1 MRSDALLLSIIL
13 LIIHCLTNITTSLSS
28 LHTPVR
34 ETGKNK
40 KILSRLRACA
50 SFLWWINHT
59 HMCMHTQPSGWPG
72 KILHFWSIRMKSL
85 HLKWNYSELDPKMC
99 DVGHVFSVGLEEILP
114 HFFFP
119 SSLKFLNSNT
129 LCWSRNPLVTNT
141 NLLEQRAG
149 LNLKFEEK
157 RGVTHALTDQSKH
170 SYYPKH
176 ENLKKMELE
185 SVWNGVAATHNSL
198 EEVISELT
206 SVTTPRSNSDWLTS
220 LGSW

>member
-1 MRSDALLLSIIL
+1 MADLEKSYTSGQSGWS
-13 LIIHCLTNITTSLSS
+13 HCIWS
-28 LHTPVR
+28 
-34 ETGKNK
+34 ET
-40 KILSRLRACA
+40 ILSLIQKCVMLGMFSLLACRK
-50 SFLWWINHT
+50 FFHI
-59 HMCMHTQPSGWPG
+59 
-72 KILHFWSIRMKSL
+72 
-85 HLKWNYSELDPKMC
+85 
-99 DVGHVFSVGLEEILP
+99 
-114 HFFFP
+114 FFFP